1 MTEITYI
8 QKVYDRILMYVSKRL
23 FAHCGKNVIFHPSNS
38 SFTYKNITIE
48 DNVFIGDNARFWC
61 TRSQIIIHHHV
72 VFAPNVSIIA
82 GNHSSHIIGKF
93 ITDYTDIDKRPE
105 DDLPV
110 EIDSDTWIGTNVT
123 ILNGVH
129 ISRGCI
135 VAAGAV
141 VTKDIPP
148 YAIVGGV
155 PAKVIK
161 FRFNVE
167 QIIAHEKVLYPE
179 NKRFSREDLLTTF
192 SK

>member
-1 MTEITYI
+1 MTGITYI

-23 FAHCGKNVIFHPSNS
+23 FAHCGRNVIFHPSNS

-48 DNVFIGDNARFWC
+48 ENVFIGDNARFWC

-93 ITDYTDIDKRPE
+93 ITDYTDIDKCPE

-141 VTKDIPP
+141 VTKDVPP
-148 YAIVGGV
+148 YAVVGGV
-155 PAKVIK
+155 PAKVLK

>member
-1 MTEITYI
+1 MTGITYI

-23 FAHCGKNVIFHPSNS
+23 FAHCGKDVIFHPSNS

-48 DNVFIGDNARFWC
+48 ENVFIGDNARFWC

-141 VTKDIPP
+141 VTKDVPP
-148 YAIVGGV
+148 YAVVGGV
-155 PAKVIK
+155 PAKVLK

>member
-1 MTEITYI
+1 MTGITYI

-23 FAHCGKNVIFHPSNS
+23 FAHCGRNVIFHPSNS

-48 DNVFIGDNARFWC
+48 ENVFIGDNARFWC

-141 VTKDIPP
+141 VTKDVPP
-148 YAIVGGV
+148 YAVVGGV
-155 PAKVIK
+155 PAKVLK
-161 FRFNVE
+161 FRFNIE

>member
-1 MTEITYI
+1 
-8 QKVYDRILMYVSKRL
+8 MYCSKRL
-23 FAHCGKNVIFHPSNS
+23 FAHCGKDVIFHPSNS

-110 EIDSDTWIGTNVT
+110 EIDSDIWIGTNVT

-141 VTKDIPP
+141 VTKDVPP
-148 YAIVGGV
+148 YAVVGGV
-155 PAKVIK
+155 PAKVLK
-161 FRFNVE
+161 FRFNIE